1 MTPMELNAPISPVP
15 PQKRKREQRNEAPR
29 KRGTAKT
36 SKLLARKKPNAASKR
51 PGSPIQETSPTKRT
65 REEMEGN
72 TEDGSSKSPNTN
84 MGQLPGTT
92 PAESPIIVTGLESFT
107 FHNVIGQGGFGKVML
122 ATHPSCQEQLAIKL
136 VKKRGLL
143 QEFRENVLIERQV
156 LEMTSQSPLFTHA
169 HAIFHTQDYVFFVME
184 YLSGGDLR
192 DLMRANAPFPIT
204 ITRFFAAEI
213 ICGLQYLHTRGIIH
227 RDIKPENILLD
238 SAGHLKIADFG
249 LAVTNI
255 FGDTKISEHAGTLRY
270 MAPEILQGKPY
281 NAAVDWFSAGVMFYE
296 MATGKYPF
304 FADWS
309 YEKIAKSLI
318 QDHPTYPK
326 GLDLQAKDL
335 IDWLLSK
342 SPFRRQVLMHTV
354 RNHPFFN
361 GLDWT
366 DIEGARA
373 RPPLCLQIPP
383 AMTSN
388 KIDNLLS
395 SKEANKPPMV
405 EKDQKLFCG
414 MTYAND
420 RWQVIK
426 PIQEPV
432 IIHRRT
438 FGRMPPRKKLYSAP
452 VKVGAE
458 KPAPKKRAKKT
469 ESVAAKKDKQPS
481 IIDALSKPKSSKSAA
496 SKHVEDSDD
505 DIAPPKKT
513 AKPRKRKNS
522 ESDSDS
528 DFGIKTKT
536 KPSKKTK
543 ALDDDDDFDVNLSD
557 SEPINF
563 FIPYPVKAYFLVLY
577 QISFVLKTSIVQ
589 KTSL

>member
-29 KRGTAKT
+29 KRGTAKR
-36 SKLLARKKPNAASKR
+36 SKRLAKKKITAASKR
-51 PGSPIQETSPTKRT
+51 PGSPIQENSPTKRT

-192 DLMRANAPFPIT
+192 DLLKANAPFSLP

-255 FGDTKISEHAGTLRY
+255 FGDTKISQHAGTLRY
-270 MAPEILQGKPY
+270 MAPEILLGKPY
-281 NAAVDWFSAGVMFYE
+281 NAAVDWFSAGVMFYQ

-304 FADWS
+304 AGRS
-309 YEKIAKSLI
+309 YDKIEKSLI
-318 QDHPTYPK
+318 LDHPTYPK
-326 GLDLQAKDL
+326 GLDRQVKDL

-342 SPFRRQVLMHTV
+342 SPFWRQILVNTI
-354 RNHPFFN
+354 RDHPFFTEIN
-361 GLDWT
+361 WT

-373 RPPLCLQIPP
+373 RPPLCLEIPP
-383 AMTSN
+383 AMTTN

-395 SKEANKPPMV
+395 STEANKPPML
-405 EKDQKLFCG
+405 EKHQNLFCG

-438 FGRMPPRKKLYSAP
+438 FGRMVNWKYRNNQIQTFPITAP
-452 VKVGAE
+452 VDTAS
-458 KPAPKKRAKKT
+458 AKKPWLG
-469 ESVAAKKDKQPS
+469 EF
-481 IIDALSKPKSSKSAA
+481 
-496 SKHVEDSDD
+496 
-505 DIAPPKKT
+505 
-513 AKPRKRKNS
+513 S
-522 ESDSDS
+522 EEGADW
-528 DFGIKTKT
+528 
-536 KPSKKTK
+536 
-543 ALDDDDDFDVNLSD
+543 
-557 SEPINF
+557 PINSPNYNLIQHF
-563 FIPYPVKAYFLVLY
+563 CEELESKLPTLEQHPATQMLFWLNKHKILHTPSNVL
-577 QISFVLKTSIVQ
+577 
-589 KTSL
+589 